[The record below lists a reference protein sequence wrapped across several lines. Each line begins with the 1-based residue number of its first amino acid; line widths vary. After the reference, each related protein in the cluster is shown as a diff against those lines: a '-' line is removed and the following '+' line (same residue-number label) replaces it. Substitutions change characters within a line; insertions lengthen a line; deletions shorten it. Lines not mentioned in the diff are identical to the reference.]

1 MSRSTIRRGIAVS
14 LAAAIAAAGFAACKR
29 NQLALLELP
38 KVTAENEHEV
48 IGLPPATL
56 GGPEGGAVITTL
68 KPRLTPTLKKPITAM
83 TDAELV
89 GYLNDLEYDL
99 DPANSEI
106 DSTTCLYGPTG
117 PACNPGD
124 AARVFIEPEV
134 GMHLWKHTDIPK
146 YGLVVA
152 RVINYSANK
161 YEANFKF
168 PPSRKIWWVVDSDGT
183 GGLRSR
189 YFVRNYQAAAP
200 AVDPVGVALPFKLCP
215 HAHYTPHTEAKA
227 KFLSCAQSDTV
238 AGYQRSRAER
248 ASASAPDP
256 SIFRPV
262 RFRSTVP
269 LPMYPFIKALDAAWV
284 TCDAGC
290 CATS

>member
-1 MSRSTIRRGIAVS
+1 MSRSTIRRGIAAS
-14 LAAAIAAAGFAACKR
+14 LAAVIAAAGFAACKHTR
-29 NQLALLELP
+29 PEP
-38 KVTAENEHEV
+38 IEPVKVTAENEHEV
-48 IGLPPATL
+48 VGHQPASL
-56 GGPEGGAVITTL
+56 GGPEGGAVVTTL

-89 GYLNDLEYDL
+89 TYLNSLEYDL

-134 GMHLWKHTDIPK
+134 GMHLWKHADIPK

-152 RVINYSANK
+152 RIINYSSNK
-161 YEANFKF
+161 YEANFRF
-168 PPSRKIWWVVDSDGT
+168 PPSQKVWWVVDSNGT
-183 GGLRSR
+183 SGLRSR
-189 YFVRNYQAAAP
+189 YFVRNYHPGAP
-200 AVDPVGVALPFKLCP
+200 AVDLVGTELPFRQCP
-215 HAHYTPHTEAKA
+215 HAHNTPHDEAKA

-238 AGYQRSRAER
+238 ASYPSSGVAKPSGL
-248 ASASAPDP
+248 APAP

-269 LPMYPFIKALDAAWV
+269 LPAYPFIKALDAAWV